1 MWLGCCIFDK
11 KETISNWLLSVK
23 ETGFVCVL
31 TRAPYCCPTLFSL
44 TEDWNQHVNLQ
55 FSKITYIDWRIIY
68 LRVVTKE
75 YGISILNWAY
85 NQVVFMNMWYTFNW

>member
-31 TRAPYCCPTLFSL
+31 TRVPYSCPTLFSL
-44 TEDWNQHVNLQ
+44 TEDYNQNINL
-55 FSKITYIDWRIIY
+55 KCYEITYIDWQIIY
-68 LRVVTKE
+68 LTIE
-75 YGISILNWAY
+75 YRKSISNLTY
-85 NQVVFMNMWYTFNW
+85 NQVVFMKMGYTFNW